1 MIASKKL
8 PDNLRTGIGNARN
21 VHRYIF
27 GDGKVTELTGLLAEK
42 RESEADY
49 VLYYVDEYFRD
60 KKGGVL
66 SRLPIGIND
75 ELVFV
80 STIIEPTTDYI
91 DRLIEQLISK
101 GKNKPYALVGIGGGI
116 TLDVTKAVSNLLT
129 NKGLA
134 QDYQGWDLVKVPGVY
149 KIGIPTLSGT
159 GAEATRT
166 CVMTN
171 KRNGLKLGMNSD
183 HTVYDQLIL
192 DPELTSTV
200 PRHQYF
206 YTGMDA
212 YIHCLEALNGVYRN
226 AIGDAFSEQAIQL
239 CRDVFFS
246 DDMMNDEGRRK
257 IMVASYL
264 GGCAIAMSYV
274 GLVHPFS
281 AALSVVFD
289 THHTVANCITMRA
302 MQEYYPEHYDEFW
315 KMAEHQGVEIPG
327 GLCASLPEELHD
339 KLYEAMIVHEK
350 PLTNAL
356 GKDFRNIL
364 TKDRARKIFEDM

>member
-1 MIASKKL
+1 VIASKKL